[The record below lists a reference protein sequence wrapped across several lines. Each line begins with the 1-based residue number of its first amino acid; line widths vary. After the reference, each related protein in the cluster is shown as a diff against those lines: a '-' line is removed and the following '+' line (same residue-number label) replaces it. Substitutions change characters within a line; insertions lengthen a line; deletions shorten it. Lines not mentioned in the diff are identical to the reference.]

1 MAELAVVSGTTVH
14 PTAQVGRDVLFI
26 GIQATETVLNDA
38 LPDVNGVTP
47 SLTNL
52 DLVRRVVDSAS
63 TITMVGVNSTSEV
76 AFMVEGMGFNDGTDP
91 MTQQLELNLIRD
103 EVEALN
109 SSALGTVV
117 CTISQLENDT
127 LVVLLTDT

>member
-1 MAELAVVSGTTVH
+1 MAELAVSSGNTI
-14 PTAQVGRDVLFI
+14 AGSQIGRDVVFLTFSA
-26 GIQATETVLNDA
+26 GNAVLNAA

-76 AFMVEGMGFNDGTDP
+76 AFMVEGMGFNDGTTDP
-91 MTQQLELNLIRD
+91 MTQQAELNEIRD
-103 EVEALN
+103 QVEALN
-109 SSALGTVV
+109 ASALGTVV